1 MVTLAGFSQGAIG
14 FAFGMISVAGLSLL
28 IGVKG
33 AVPVVAILA
42 LLTNGS
48 MVWRHRRSIVLRDAA
63 PLLAGAALTAP
74 LGVLLLRKVPGETL
88 MTVLGVVIVVW
99 VFRSLRTRQGEAVV
113 PFSRRSG
120 AILGLASGLLGGAFS
135 SGGPPAV
142 AWVSTQPW
150 SSAQIRGTLA
160 TLFGMTG
167 LLQVS
172 LLAGSRFLG
181 RDELLTCLLL
191 SGPALVGSFV
201 GARVGDR
208 IPAPIFRRVMLL
220 GLACVGV
227 VFVVKGLRP

>member
-1 MVTLAGFSQGAIG
+1 
-14 FAFGMISVAGLSLL
+14 MISVAGLSLL

-48 MVWRHRRSIVLRDAA
+48 MVWRHRRSITLRDAA
-63 PLLAGAALTAP
+63 PLLAGAAVTAP

-99 VFRSLRTRQGEAVV
+99 VLRSLRARQDGTAV
-113 PFSRRSG
+113 PLSRRAG
-120 AILGLASGLLGGAFS
+120 AILGLASGVLGGAFS

-142 AWVSTQPW
+142 VWVSTQPW

-160 TLFGMTG
+160 TLFCMTG

-181 RDELLTCLLL
+181 RDELMTCLLL
-191 SGPALVGSFV
+191 VVPALGGSLV

-208 IPAPIFRRVMLL
+208 IPAPIFRKVMLV

-227 VFVVKGLRP
+227 VFVLKGLRP

>member
-14 FAFGMISVAGLSLL
+14 FAFGMISVAGLSLI
-28 IGVKG
+28 IGVKA
-33 AVPVVAILA
+33 AVPIVAILA
-42 LLTNGS
+42 LLTNGALA
-48 MVWRHRRSIVLRDAA
+48 WRHRRSFVLRDAS
-63 PLLAGAALTAP
+63 PLLVGAAITAP

-88 MTVLGVVIVVW
+88 MTFLGVVIVVW
-99 VFRSLRTRQGEAVV
+99 VARSLRARIEGTAV
-113 PFSRRSG
+113 PFSRRAG
-120 AILGLASGLLGGAFS
+120 ALLGLSSGLLGGAFS

-150 SSAQIRGTLA
+150 GNAQIRATLA
-160 TLFGMTG
+160 TLFSMTG
-167 LLQVS
+167 VLQVS

-191 SGPALVGSFV
+191 LGPALLGGFI

-227 VFVVKGLRP
+227 VFVLKGLRP